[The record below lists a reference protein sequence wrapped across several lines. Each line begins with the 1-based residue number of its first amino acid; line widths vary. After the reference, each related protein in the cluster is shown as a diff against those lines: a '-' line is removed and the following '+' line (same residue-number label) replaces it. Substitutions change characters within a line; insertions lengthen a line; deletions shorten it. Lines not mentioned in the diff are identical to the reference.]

1 MMVGNTHLCMVS
13 IVIRSFKLIPIN
25 TSVHNLQFIIHNF
38 MDSVEQKYRRIR
50 SDLQGGG
57 LALGLVFLTGTLW
70 YALVEKW
77 HWLDAVYMTVITL
90 TTVGYG
96 ETHPLGDRGHIF
108 TIALILAGVI
118 TIGYIVNR
126 FTEALIE
133 GYFIEGRRLRQQ
145 KKLVESLTEHFI
157 ICGFGRIGRQ
167 IAAEFAVEQTAFV
180 VIDADSEQ
188 VKIAQSEGYNA
199 IQADATLDET
209 LLKMGVEKAACLVAA
224 LPSDA
229 ENLYIILSAK
239 SLNPGLRAIAR
250 ASNEEAVQKLQRA
263 GADKVISPYITGAK
277 RMAAAA
283 LRPQVMDFMDGI
295 MTSDRSFYMEEFL
308 IDAQTCPV
316 AGLSLREARLR
327 SQSGS
332 LVLAVRRRDGNLI
345 VGPTGETIIMAQDM
359 LICMGTADQLRVL
372 NQILDPI
379 APRTN

>member
-1 MMVGNTHLCMVS
+1 
-13 IVIRSFKLIPIN
+13 
-25 TSVHNLQFIIHNF
+25 
-38 MDSVEQKYRRIR
+38 MDSAEQKYRRIR
-50 SDLQGGG
+50 TELQRGGF
-57 LALGLVFLTGTLW
+57 ALGLVFIAGTLW
-70 YALVEKW
+70 YSLIEQW
-77 HWLDAVYMTVITL
+77 DLLDAVYMTVITL

-96 ETHPLGDRGHIF
+96 EIHPLGDRGHVF

-145 KKLVESLTEHFI
+145 GKLVDSLTEHFI

-167 IAAEFAVEQTAFV
+167 IAAEFAVEGTAFV
-180 VIDADSEQ
+180 VVDASSAQ
-188 VKIAQSEGYNA
+188 VSIAQMEGYNSL
-199 IQADATLDET
+199 QADATLDET
-209 LLKMGVEKAACLVAA
+209 LLKVGIEKATCLVAA

-239 SLNPGLRAIAR
+239 SLNPGIRAIAR

-295 MTSDRSFYMEEFL
+295 MKSDRSFYMEEFL
-308 IDAQTCPV
+308 IDVETCPV

-332 LVLAVRRRDGNLI
+332 LVLAVRRRDGTLI
-345 VGPTGETIIMAQDM
+345 VGPTGETIIMAEDM

-372 NQILDPI
+372 NQILVPLV
-379 APRTN
+379 ASR

>member
-1 MMVGNTHLCMVS
+1 
-13 IVIRSFKLIPIN
+13 
-25 TSVHNLQFIIHNF
+25 

-50 SDLQGGG
+50 KDLQRGGF
-57 LALGLVFLTGTLW
+57 ALSFLFIAGTLW
-70 YALVEKW
+70 YGLVEQW

-145 KKLVESLTEHFI
+145 RKLVDSLAQHFI
-157 ICGFGRIGRQ
+157 ICGYGRIGRQ
-167 IAAEFAVEQTAFV
+167 IATEFAAEGTSFV
-180 VIDADSEQ
+180 IADASIDQ
-188 VKIAQSEGYNA
+188 VRIAQSEGHSA

-239 SLNPGLRAIAR
+239 TLNPRIRAIAR
-250 ASNEEAVQKLQRA
+250 ASNEEAVLKLQRA

-295 MTSDRSFYMEEFL
+295 VANDRSFYMEEFL
-308 IDAQTCPV
+308 IDASTCPV

-332 LVLAVRRRDGNLI
+332 LVLAIRRRDGSLI
-345 VGPTGETIIMAQDM
+345 VGPTGETIVMGQDM

-379 APRTN
+379 TPTTDRR

>member
-1 MMVGNTHLCMVS
+1 
-13 IVIRSFKLIPIN
+13 
-25 TSVHNLQFIIHNF
+25 

-96 ETHPLGDRGHIF
+96 ETQPLGDRGHVF

-180 VIDADSEQ
+180 VIDADIEQ

-379 APRTN
+379 APRNN

>member
-1 MMVGNTHLCMVS
+1 MYPRGFEF
-13 IVIRSFKLIPIN
+13 VIRSRTIIPVN

-180 VIDADSEQ
+180 VIDADIEQ

>member
-1 MMVGNTHLCMVS
+1 
-13 IVIRSFKLIPIN
+13 
-25 TSVHNLQFIIHNF
+25 

-50 SDLQGGG
+50 SDLQRGGI
-57 LALGLVFLTGTLW
+57 ALTLVFITGTLW
-70 YALVEKW
+70 YKLVEDW
-77 HWLDAVYMTVITL
+77 HWVDAVYMTAITL

-96 ETHPLGDRGHIF
+96 ETQPLGDRGRIF
-108 TIALILAGVI
+108 TIGLILAGVV

-133 GYFIEGRRLRQQ
+133 GYFIEGRRIRQQ

-157 ICGFGRIGRQ
+157 ICGYGRIGRQ
-167 IAAEFAVEQTAFV
+167 IATEFAAEGTAFV
-180 VIDADSEQ
+180 IVDASSEQ
-188 VKIAQSEGYNA
+188 VRIAQTEGHSA

-209 LLKMGVEKAACLVAA
+209 LIKTGVARAACLVAA

-239 SLNPGLRAIAR
+239 SLNPSIRAIAR

-295 MTSDRSFYMEEFL
+295 VASDRSFYMEEFL
-308 IDAQTCPV
+308 IDPETCPV

-332 LVLAVRRRDGNLI
+332 LVLAVRRQDGTLI

-379 APRTN
+379 APQSDRR

>member
-1 MMVGNTHLCMVS
+1 VDS
-13 IVIRSFKLIPIN
+13 I
-25 TSVHNLQFIIHNF
+25 
-38 MDSVEQKYRRIR
+38 EQKYRRIR
-50 SDLQGGG
+50 SDLQRGGFA
-57 LALGLVFLTGTLW
+57 LALVFVAGTLW
-70 YALVEKW
+70 YSLIEKW

-96 ETHPLGDRGHIF
+96 ETQPLGDRGRIF

-145 KKLVESLTEHFI
+145 RKLVESLVDHFI

-167 IAAEFAVEQTAFV
+167 IAAEFAVEGTAFV
-180 VIDADSEQ
+180 TIDADGEQ
-188 VKIAQSEGYNA
+188 VRIAQQEGYNA
-199 IQADATLDET
+199 VQADATLDET
-209 LLKMGVEKAACLVAA
+209 LLKMGIEKAACLVAA

-239 SLNPGLRAIAR
+239 SLNPNIRAIAR
-250 ASNEEAVQKLQRA
+250 ASNEEAVQKLKRA

-295 MTSDRSFYMEEFL
+295 VASDRSFYMEEYL
-308 IDAQTCPV
+308 ISDQSCPV

-327 SQSGS
+327 SQSGA
-332 LVLAVRRRDGNLI
+332 LVLAVRREDGELI
-345 VGPTGETIIMAQDM
+345 VGPTGETILMGQDM

-372 NQILDPI
+372 NRILDP
-379 APRTN
+379 R

>member
-1 MMVGNTHLCMVS
+1 LPIDNLGNVADGIGDRLTTTFCSQL
-13 IVIRSFKLIPIN
+13 
-25 TSVHNLQFIIHNF
+25 IIHNLDLV
-38 MDSVEQKYRRIR
+38 DSVEQKYRRIR
-50 SDLQGGG
+50 IDLQRGAI
-57 LALGLVFLTGTLW
+57 ALTLIFIAGTLW
-70 YALVEKW
+70 YRLVEQW

-96 ETHPLGDRGHIF
+96 EIQPLGDRGRIF

-167 IAAEFAVEQTAFV
+167 IATEFAVEGTPFV
-180 VIDADSEQ
+180 VIDASSEQ
-188 VKIAQSEGYNA
+188 VKIAQTEGYSA
-199 IQADATLDET
+199 VQADATLDAT
-209 LLKMGVEKAACLVAA
+209 LIEMGVEKAACLVAA

-239 SLNPGLRAIAR
+239 SLNPKIRAIAR

-308 IDAQTCPV
+308 IDAKTCPV

-332 LVLAVRRRDGNLI
+332 LVLAVRRRDGDLI
-345 VGPTGETIIMAQDM
+345 VGPTGETILMPQDM

-372 NQILDPI
+372 NRILDPLT
-379 APRTN
+379 PRVDRF

>member
-1 MMVGNTHLCMVS
+1 
-13 IVIRSFKLIPIN
+13 
-25 TSVHNLQFIIHNF
+25 

-96 ETHPLGDRGHIF
+96 ETHPLGDRGHVF

-133 GYFIEGRRLRQQ
+133 GYFVEGRRLRQQ

-209 LLKMGVEKAACLVAA
+209 LLKMGVENAACLVAA

-308 IDAQTCPV
+308 IDPQTCPV

-332 LVLAVRRRDGNLI
+332 LVLAIRRCDGNLI

-379 APRTN
+379 APRTY

>member
-1 MMVGNTHLCMVS
+1 V
-13 IVIRSFKLIPIN
+13 
-25 TSVHNLQFIIHNF
+25 
-38 MDSVEQKYRRIR
+38 DSVEQKYRRIR
-50 SDLQGGG
+50 IDLQRGG
-57 LALGLVFLTGTLW
+57 LALTLIFITGTLW
-70 YALVEKW
+70 YRLVEQW

-96 ETHPLGDRGHIF
+96 EIQPLGDRGRIF

-157 ICGFGRIGRQ
+157 LCGFGRIGRQ
-167 IAAEFAVEQTAFV
+167 IATEFAVEGTPFV
-180 VIDADSEQ
+180 VIDASSEQ
-188 VKIAQSEGYNA
+188 VKIAQTEGYSA
-199 IQADATLDET
+199 VQADATLDTT
-209 LLKMGVEKAACLVAA
+209 LIEMGVEKAACLVAA

-239 SLNPGLRAIAR
+239 SLNPKIRAIAR

-308 IDAQTCPV
+308 IDAKTCPV
-316 AGLSLREARLR
+316 VGLSVREARLR
-327 SQSGS
+327 SQSGA
-332 LVLAVRRRDGNLI
+332 LVLAIRRQDGTLI
-345 VGPTGETIIMAQDM
+345 VGPTGETMLMAQDL

-372 NQILDPI
+372 NRILDPLT
-379 APRTN
+379 PRIDQF

>member
-1 MMVGNTHLCMVS
+1 
-13 IVIRSFKLIPIN
+13 
-25 TSVHNLQFIIHNF
+25 

-180 VIDADSEQ
+180 VIDADIDQ

-332 LVLAVRRRDGNLI
+332 LVLAIRRRDGNLI
-345 VGPTGETIIMAQDM
+345 VGPTGETMIMAQDM

>member
-1 MMVGNTHLCMVS
+1 MLPFLYPLPLTLYPFLATPIHYHR
-13 IVIRSFKLIPIN
+13 IR
-25 TSVHNLQFIIHNF
+25 VNL
-38 MDSVEQKYRRIR
+38 MDSAEQKYRRIR
-50 SDLQGGG
+50 KDLQRGV
-57 LALGLVFLTGTLW
+57 LALTFLFIAGTLW
-70 YALVEKW
+70 YGLVEKW

-96 ETHPLGDRGHIF
+96 ETHPLGDRGRIF

-133 GYFIEGRRLRQQ
+133 GYFVEDRRLRQQ
-145 KKLVESLTEHFI
+145 KKLVESLVEHFI

-167 IAAEFAVEQTAFV
+167 IATEFAAEGTKFV
-180 VIDADSEQ
+180 IVDASSEQ
-188 VKIAQSEGYNA
+188 VKIAQSEGHSA
-199 IQADATLDET
+199 LQADATLDET
-209 LLKMGVEKAACLVAA
+209 LLKMGVERAACLVAA

-239 SLNPGLRAIAR
+239 SLNPKIRAIAR

-295 MTSDRSFYMEEFL
+295 VASDRSFYMEEFS
-308 IDAQTCPV
+308 IDAQICPV

-332 LVLAVRRRDGNLI
+332 LVLAVRRQDGNLI
-345 VGPTGETIIMAQDM
+345 VGPTGETIIMDRDM

-372 NQILDPI
+372 NRILDPLS
-379 APRTN
+379 PGTSQRQ

>member
-1 MMVGNTHLCMVS
+1 
-13 IVIRSFKLIPIN
+13 
-25 TSVHNLQFIIHNF
+25 

-145 KKLVESLTEHFI
+145 RKLVESLTEHFI

-308 IDAQTCPV
+308 IDPQTCPV

-379 APRTN
+379 SPRTN